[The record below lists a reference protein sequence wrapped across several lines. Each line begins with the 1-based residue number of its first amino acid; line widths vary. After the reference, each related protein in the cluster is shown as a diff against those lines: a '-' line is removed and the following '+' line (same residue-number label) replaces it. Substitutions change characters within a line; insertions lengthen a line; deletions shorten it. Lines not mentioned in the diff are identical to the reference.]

1 MVNNSVDCNQLF
13 IVVNLIEDQIFL
25 QDQDQIPLTFQDSI
39 PRYCT
44 GIKIISKRQNRFFQI
59 VKFFKGS
66 FTLAPRSCT
75 PMPYQRMTDSPGR
88 RLTISQVHSARMDC
102 STPVTPIRMPM

>member
-44 GIKIISKRQNRFFQI
+44 GI
-59 VKFFKGS
+59 
-66 FTLAPRSCT
+66 
-75 PMPYQRMTDSPGR
+75 
-88 RLTISQVHSARMDC
+88 TISAFHIMKSYSQKDRLCDQAE
-102 STPVTPIRMPM
+102 